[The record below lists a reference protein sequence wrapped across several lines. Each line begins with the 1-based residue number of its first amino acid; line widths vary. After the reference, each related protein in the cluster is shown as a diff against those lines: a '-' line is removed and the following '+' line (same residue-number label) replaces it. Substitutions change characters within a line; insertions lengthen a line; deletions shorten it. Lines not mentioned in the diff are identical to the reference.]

1 VVGLWP
7 EVSRSRMADIASSA
21 VASAARPQPDVVG
34 IDMGVGAG
42 VLSNVTEEESVYDPA
57 SILNQSLEA
66 RYSGLI

>member
-1 VVGLWP
+1 MAGLWP
-7 EVSRSRMADIASSA
+7 EARRSRTVIITSSA
-21 VASAARPQPDVVG
+21 VASAARPQPDVA
-34 IDMGVGAG
+34 DMGVGAG